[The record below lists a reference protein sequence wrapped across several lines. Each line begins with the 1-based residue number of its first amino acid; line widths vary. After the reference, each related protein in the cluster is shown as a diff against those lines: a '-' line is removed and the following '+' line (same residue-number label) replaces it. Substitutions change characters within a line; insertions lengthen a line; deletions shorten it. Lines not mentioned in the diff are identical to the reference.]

1 MQEEAIIRRAQ
12 RQDADAFEQLLLA
25 HQKSVYNLCFRMLGN
40 EQDALDLS
48 QETFLRVWKSIGQY
62 QFDAA
67 FSTWLYR
74 ITTNLCIDFLRRKK
88 RRQEQPLVL
97 TDDEGAQQELSVP
110 DPQPLPEEQ
119 LLQKDRR
126 QAVAQA
132 MQTLPPDYRAI
143 LELRVVRQLSYE
155 QIGDILSLP
164 VGTVKSRLSRARM
177 ALKNLLKAGN
187 FFDSDSS
194 NQAKQSDLE
203 VRKP

>member
-1 MQEEAIIRRAQ
+1 MQEEALIRRVQ

-97 TDDEGAQQELSVP
+97 TDDEGEQQELSVP

-164 VGTVKSRLSRARM
+164 AGTVKSRLSRARM

>member
-97 TDDEGAQQELSVP
+97 TDDEGEQQELSVP

-164 VGTVKSRLSRARM
+164 AGTVKSRLSRARM

>member
-1 MQEEAIIRRAQ
+1 MQEEALIRRAQ

-97 TDDEGAQQELSVP
+97 TDDEGEQQELSVP

-164 VGTVKSRLSRARM
+164 AGTVKSRLSRARM

>member
-1 MQEEAIIRRAQ
+1 MQEEALIRRAQ

-164 VGTVKSRLSRARM
+164 AGTVKSRLSRARM